1 MYYMRASNNNMT
13 MQRNV
18 LMMTTKNRSEYSL
31 TKLFLFVYYRFVF
44 SEGRA
49 NKFLT
54 LQLSFRVPNELDSFI
69 VHFAR

>member
-31 TKLFLFVYYRFVF
+31 TKLFLFFYYRFVF

-49 NKFLT
+49 NKFST

>member
-1 MYYMRASNNNMT
+1 
-13 MQRNV
+13 
-18 LMMTTKNRSEYSL
+18 MMTTKNRSEYSL
-31 TKLFLFVYYRFVF
+31 TKLFLFFYYRFVF

-49 NKFLT
+49 NKFST